1 MNKVV
6 IHYTSAIFCCLLF
19 LTINFSVKAQPALN
33 KYGLL
38 VISKSKD
45 FKAIIAKNENM
56 AMLDIKN
63 IPGVVI
69 DLAYVKQDNFMKAPL
84 YPYTKT
90 SYLRKP
96 AVLALIEVQK
106 ELGAKGLGIKI
117 WDAYRPYSVTEK
129 MWEPVKDERYV
140 ANPASG
146 SGHNRGIS
154 VDLTIVKLDT
164 KEELNM
170 GTGVDHFS
178 DTAHLNF
185 KGLPGDVLANRQ
197 LLRTVME
204 RHGFIPL
211 ETEWWHYYLPNAK
224 NYELLDLSFKALSKL
239 NKKANTLYGIV
250 PYISS
255 NLAEL
260 LKDEILYNCRRSKR
274 GPTWK

>member
-1 MNKVV
+1 M
-6 IHYTSAIFCCLLF
+6 LF
-19 LTINFSVKAQPALN
+19 LTIAFHVKAQPTLN
-33 KYGLL
+33 KFGLL

-45 FKAIIAKNENM
+45 YKATIAKDKNK
-56 AMLDIKN
+56 AMLDVKN
-63 IPGVVI
+63 IRGVEV
-69 DLAYVKQDNFMKAPL
+69 DLVYMKRDNFMKTPL

-90 SYLRKP
+90 TYLRKP
-96 AVLALIEVQK
+96 ALMALIEVQE
-106 ELGAKGLGIKI
+106 ELGVKGLGIKI

-170 GTGVDHFS
+170 GTGFDHFS

-185 KGLPGDVLANRQ
+185 KGLLEDVLANRQ
-197 LLRTVME
+197 LLRSVME

-211 ETEWWHYYLPNAK
+211 ETEWWHYYIPNAK

-239 NKKANTLYGIV
+239 NKKAH
-250 PYISS
+250 P
-255 NLAEL
+255 
-260 LKDEILYNCRRSKR
+260 DR
-274 GPTWK
+274 P